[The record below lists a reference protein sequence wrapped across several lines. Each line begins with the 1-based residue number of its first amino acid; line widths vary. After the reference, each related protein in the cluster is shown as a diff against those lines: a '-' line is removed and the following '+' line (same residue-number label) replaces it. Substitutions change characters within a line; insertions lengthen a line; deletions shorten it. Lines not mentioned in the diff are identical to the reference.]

1 MLSISCLNVNAQSVY
16 DIDLNDIDGVKI
28 DLRKYKGKYILF
40 VNVASNCGFTKQYS
54 DLEKLYQK
62 YLDKLI
68 VIGLPCNQ
76 FGGQEPGDSR
86 EIKSFCTESFGV
98 TFLLSEKIE
107 VKGENM
113 HELYSWLTKKKLN
126 GSMDSDVKW
135 NFQKYIVNQE
145 GGLVNY
151 FYSTTSPL
159 SSKIISILDSD

>member
-76 FGGQEPGDSR
+76 FGGQEPGSAE
-86 EIKSFCTESFGV
+86 EIKSFCTTNYAVSFV
-98 TFLLSEKIE
+98 LTEKIN
-107 VKGENM
+107 VKGTDI
-113 HELYSWLTKKKLN
+113 HPLYAWLTDKKLN
-126 GSMDSDVKW
+126 GKASSNVKW
-135 NFQKYIVNQE
+135 NFQKYLINREVR
-145 GGLVNY
+145 LIDY
-151 FYSTTSPL
+151 FCSTTSPT
-159 SSKIISILDSD
+159 SSKIANLLN